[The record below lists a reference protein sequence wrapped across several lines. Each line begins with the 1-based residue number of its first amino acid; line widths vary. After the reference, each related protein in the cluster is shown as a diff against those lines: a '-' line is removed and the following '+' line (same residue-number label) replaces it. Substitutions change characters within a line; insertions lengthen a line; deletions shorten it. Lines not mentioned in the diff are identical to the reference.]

1 MHGDCF
7 LAELYREN
15 LRWGRREREGKREK
29 KGARER
35 KKEQDEE
42 KLVRLERKE
51 QVKNEAY

>member
-1 MHGDCF
+1 M
-7 LAELYREN
+7 AELYREN
-15 LRWGRREREGKREK
+15 LRWGRREREGKGEK